1 MTAPNSLAAGFE
13 PWGEA
18 LNFLTPALANGLL
31 PLLHGLDDLIHRR
44 DAGSGSTGPLDGYDG
59 LTTRGTP
66 ERILI
71 SEWLLAEELP
81 MEFVRRAAQNELL
94 YLAPAYQR
102 PQPRGRVVVLID
114 NGPDQLGAPR
124 LVQLAALI
132 VLHRRSQVRGAD
144 VTLGLLGDEPS
155 QWLEGDLGRLL
166 RAWRSGRSRTQPS
179 SSTVTRRQDELDG
192 SEEVWVLAGRSLS
205 GGLTRRR
212 RVLQIRDGT
221 WGHDGVSEMHVE
233 LDGDLLELA
242 LPNREL
248 SVRALRGSAF
258 RTADTLS
265 TAAQLTG
272 MRDPT
277 FGSAS
282 RQLLM
287 RGEGDSEILAVAVS
301 DNHTAKGA
309 RVRRHRFPGPV
320 LAAAYLGRR
329 LVALV
334 LEGDE
339 LRIRVVGKPLGRLD
353 LLVHSATEVGAT
365 LDEITA
371 TATSG
376 LAPLYFSSNGIICPI
391 DRTWWRLTQDYCEK
405 LNSPAVAPG
414 KNVDTPRVA
423 NRTARG
429 IWVDQTL
436 LSDSTNAAVVLGHGG
451 WSAVCD
457 DRVYWRPLRREEAA
471 PAIAVGDGAE
481 IVALVEDGG
490 EPKLVTVSSA
500 GLVLRL
506 VGVTSVRT
514 LTAWSGGPGRPTIH
528 PTLPLVAVQRAP
540 DLVEVGDLLT
550 GEVLQ
555 VVRGEP

>member
-1 MTAPNSLAAGFE
+1 MTGLGTLPAGLE

-18 LNFLTPALANGLL
+18 LNVLAPALANGLL

-44 DAGSGSTGPLDGYDG
+44 DAGSGTSGPLDGYDG
-59 LTTRGTP
+59 LATRGTP

-81 MEFVRRAAQNELL
+81 MEFLRRAAQNELL

-102 PQPRGRVVVLID
+102 PQPRGRVVVLVD

-132 VLHRRSQVRGAD
+132 VLHRRSRTRGAD
-144 VTLGLLGDEPS
+144 LTLGLLGDEPS
-155 QWLEGDLGRLL
+155 EWIDGGLAPLL
-166 RAWRSGRSRTQPS
+166 RAWRVGRSRARPS
-179 SSTVTRRQDELDG
+179 AATVARRQDELEADD
-192 SEEVWVLAGRSLS
+192 EMWVMAGPQLS
-205 GGLTRRR
+205 AVLTPVRRI
-212 RVLQIRDGT
+212 LHIREGT
-221 WGHDGVSEMHVE
+221 WSAHGVNEMHVE
-233 LDGDLLELA
+233 LDGDVLELA
-242 LPNREL
+242 LPRSEL

-265 TAAQLTG
+265 TAADLHG

-277 FGSAS
+277 FGSAA

-287 RGEGDSEILAVAVS
+287 RGDTDSEILAVSVS
-301 DNHTAKGA
+301 ESHVAKGA

-320 LAAAYLGRR
+320 LAASYLGRR

-334 LEGDE
+334 REGDE

-353 LLVHSATEVGAT
+353 RMVHSVHEVGAD
-365 LDEITA
+365 LDATTTTA
-371 TATSG
+371 AGG
-376 LAPLYFSSNGIICPI
+376 LSPLYFSSNGIICSI
-391 DRTWWRLTQDYCEK
+391 QGTLWRLTQDYCEK

-414 KNVDTPRVA
+414 KNLDAPRVA

-436 LSDSTNAAVVLGHGG
+436 LSGSTDAEVVLGHGG
-451 WSAVCD
+451 WCAVSD
-457 DRVYWRPLRREEAA
+457 DRVHWRPIRRKESAA
-471 PAIAVGDGAE
+471 GITVGGGDE
-481 IVALVEDGG
+481 IVALVEDDG
-490 EPKLVTVSSA
+490 EPKLVTVSPG

-506 VGVTSVRT
+506 VGASSLRT
-514 LTAWSGGPGRPTIH
+514 LTAWSGSPGRPAIH
-528 PTLPLVAVQRAP
+528 PTLPLIAVQRAP
-540 DLVEVGDLLT
+540 DLVEIGHLLT

-555 VVRGEP
+555 VVRGDP